1 MCSSLP
7 SIMLAILVSYV
18 LLLNCWEYSMYIHTQ
33 IRCHL
38 KSTYWET
45 PPQVQSLRLSP
56 CQEWAWSWQRR
67 TKNKKWKQK
76 NRNIKDNALGKSGLG
91 VCYTMSSTFS
101 IVLAKFNSQWWPDWS
116 NMWILKVC
124 ADCFVRE
131 TKGIWCCV
139 HEYFSSVL
147 CL

>member
-1 MCSSLP
+1 LSS
-7 SIMLAILVSYV
+7 
-18 LLLNCWEYSMYIHTQ
+18 
-33 IRCHL
+33 R
-38 KSTYWET
+38 
-45 PPQVQSLRLSP
+45 
-56 CQEWAWSWQRR
+56 QEWARSWQRR

-139 HEYFSSVL
+139 HEHLFSVYNNQLFDLPSSISGQVI
-147 CL
+147 CCIGV